1 MNYVG
6 GISPHTDRSK
16 FSICFN
22 EGRMTL
28 LLDWIGLPGPDS
40 KPSSGAA
47 TATQCPNKEQARE
60 RGQQGRRKQTNR
72 GTVVEHLYC

>member
-1 MNYVG
+1 
-6 GISPHTDRSK
+6 
-16 FSICFN
+16 
-22 EGRMTL
+22 MTL

-72 GTVVEHLYC
+72 GTVVEHL